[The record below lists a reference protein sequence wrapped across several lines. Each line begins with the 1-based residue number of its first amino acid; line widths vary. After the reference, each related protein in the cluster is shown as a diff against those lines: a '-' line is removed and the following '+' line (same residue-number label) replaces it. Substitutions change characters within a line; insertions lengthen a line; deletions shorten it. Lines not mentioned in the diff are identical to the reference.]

1 VLSSESSPLAKEV
14 FVVPLQDSDV
24 KEITSR
30 LDIVIK
36 LMAALFARDRNN
48 NESIVKLDKM
58 LLSRDQIANALGITN
73 QNVAQV
79 LYVSKKAEKKADKKS
94 QNGEGEAVAVEVSTE
109 ASVPAAEEAKP

>member
-14 FVVPLQDSDV
+14 LAVPLQDADV
-24 KEITSR
+24 KELTSR

-58 LLSRDQIANALGITN
+58 QLSRDQIANALGITN

-79 LYVSKKAEKKADKKS
+79 LYVSKKAEKKPDKKS
-94 QNGEGEAVAVEVSTE
+94 KNGEGEAVAVEPSTE
-109 ASVPAAEEAKP
+109 ASATPTEEA